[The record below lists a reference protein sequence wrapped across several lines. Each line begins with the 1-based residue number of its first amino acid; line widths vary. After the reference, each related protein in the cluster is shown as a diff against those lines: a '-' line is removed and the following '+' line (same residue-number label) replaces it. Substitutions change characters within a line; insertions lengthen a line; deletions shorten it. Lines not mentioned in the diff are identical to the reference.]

1 MNNYDENGF
10 YKESSLVTIPKRE
23 YDRLVK
29 SEKELQ
35 RMKKLNRPPDVE
47 YRKKSLFGDF
57 NIFGRDVVYSKPD
70 KPQKPPIEHKER

>member
-10 YKESSLVTIPKRE
+10 YRESSLVTVPKRE

-47 YRKKSLFGDF
+47 YRKKSLFGW
-57 NIFGRDVVYSKPD
+57 
-70 KPQKPPIEHKER
+70 KERR